1 MPTIQETRSI
11 RTLSMDLAEV
21 RLHDDSDHPRIE
33 GYASV
38 FYDGTPGTEF
48 RLGSDFVERIMPG
61 AFTKTLKDG
70 DDVRGLFNHDPSMIL
85 GRSAAGTVE
94 LEQDKRGLKYSI
106 DLGTTS
112 VAEDVSKHIR
122 RGDVSGSSFGF
133 AVTDE
138 EFKMEDGTE
147 IRMITGVRLFDV
159 GPVTFPAYDGTEAV
173 IRAEAVEIRS
183 RLAASKVDRAK
194 VRENTAR
201 VRGMALTRK
210 VERLQSGKEW

>member
-1 MPTIQETRSI
+1 MPSVENRSI
-11 RTLSMDLAEV
+11 RTLPMDLAEI
-21 RLHDDSDHPRIE
+21 RLHDDSDGPRIE

-48 RLGSDFVERIMPG
+48 KLGTDFVERIMPG
-61 AFTKTLKDG
+61 AFTKTLKDN
-70 DDVRGLFNHDPSMIL
+70 DDVRGLFNHDPSLIL
-85 GRSAAGTVE
+85 GRSSAGTVE
-94 LEQDKRGLKYSI
+94 LEEDKRGLKYSI

-147 IRMITGVRLFDV
+147 IRMITGARLFDV
-159 GPVTFPAYDGTEAV
+159 GPVTFPAYEGTDAA
-173 IRAEAVEIRS
+173 IRAEVVQIRS
-183 RLAASKVDRAK
+183 RLVKLKANHAK
-194 VRENTAR
+194 IRQNTKR
-201 VRGMALTRK
+201 VRRMTLTQAT
-210 VERLQSGKEW
+210 ERLRSGKNW

>member
-11 RTLSMDLAEV
+11 RTLPMDLAEV
-21 RLHDDSDHPRIE
+21 RLHEDSDHPRIE

-48 RLGSDFVERIMPG
+48 RMGSDFVERIMPG
-61 AFTKTLKDG
+61 AFDKTLKDK
-70 DDVRGLFNHDPSMIL
+70 DDVRGLFNHDPSLIL
-85 GRSAAGTVE
+85 GRSIAGTVE

-106 DLGTTS
+106 NLGTTS

-138 EFKMEDGTE
+138 EFKMEDGAE
-147 IRMITGVRLFDV
+147 IRMINGARLFDV

-173 IRAEAVEIRS
+173 IRAEVIGIRIALAV
-183 RLAASKVDRAK
+183 LKVDRTK
-194 VRENTAR
+194 VRENSKR
-201 VRGMALTRK
+201 SRQMGLTRHIG
-210 VERLQSGKEW
+210 RLKSGKAW